1 MGTKERGMKLTYL
14 EVLRI
19 IACFC
24 VIVNHTAIG
33 EMLSKQPETK
43 LWFVF
48 AIYFLL
54 EDSGISF
61 SDDYRCK
68 FTWKSR

>member
-33 EMLSKQPETK
+33 EMLSKQSETK

-48 AIYFLL
+48 AIYF
-54 EDSGISF
+54 F
-61 SDDYRCK
+61 AR
-68 FTWKSR
+68 R